1 MQQQPERALIT
12 GGSRGIGRAI
22 ALALAAT
29 GAAVAVNYA
38 GNKAE
43 AEKTVQACLAAG
55 AADAFALQADIADE
69 TQAAALIAEATARFG
84 GLDVV
89 LSRYIL
95 DEMLRVLPRLPR
107 ITLSTAQMR
116 DQADSFTEGLK
127 LELIDASSQ
136 AQQRKD
142 CE

>member
-38 GNKAE
+38 GNKTE

-55 AADAFALQADIADE
+55 AAPAKA
-69 TQAAALIAEATARFG
+69 ATA
-84 GLDVV
+84 
-89 LSRYIL
+89 S
-95 DEMLRVLPRLPR
+95 P
-107 ITLSTAQMR
+107 A
-116 DQADSFTEGLK
+116 A
-127 LELIDASSQ
+127 
-136 AQQRKD
+136 
-142 CE
+142 